1 MSLLRLSGGC
11 STKEEKPTGD
21 GSKEENI
28 SHLRSPDKAASNL
41 ALRRTDFLQ
50 PESYSTHVKL

>member
-11 STKEEKPTGD
+11 STKEEKPTED

-28 SHLRSPDKAASNL
+28 SHLRSPDKAASNV
-41 ALRRTDFLQ
+41 ALTFYNQ
-50 PESYSTHVKL
+50 KAIAYT